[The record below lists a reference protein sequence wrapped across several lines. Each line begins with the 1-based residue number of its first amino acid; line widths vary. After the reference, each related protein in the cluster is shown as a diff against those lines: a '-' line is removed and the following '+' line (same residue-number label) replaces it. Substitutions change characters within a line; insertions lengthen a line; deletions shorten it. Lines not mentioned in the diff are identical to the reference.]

1 MSRNPD
7 QEPRRRNLFV
17 NSPFTLQFQ
26 MGKQQLP
33 LPAVTKEA
41 FTNIYNHNIDD
52 NGRQLTPTPNVTQ
65 MVGN

>member
-1 MSRNPD
+1 M
-7 QEPRRRNLFV
+7 

-26 MGKQQLP
+26 MGKQHLL
-33 LPAVTKEA
+33 LPAFTKEA